1 MDELKID
8 QFMAEV
14 ESDMEY
20 IRVLEHEKPALSEA
34 QKEEIKTLPKAE
46 QERAKKEML
55 DRIKQEKRER
65 MSLLISAVED
75 KIKSSSL
82 PPEAKKSLADVIDQA
97 KDNGWKFSPQNIQQV
112 ETIIEQD
119 MEEKKPE
126 EKTSDDI
133 VVSVAKGAAMGA
145 AVMAASATMKAT
157 KKVVTQAHAY
167 RVAPNRRPTTTVDIG
182 DLTTLNE
189 DAPAEK
195 VEKVRNMG
203 QKTLEKYKI
212 TKYEDLRF
220 NKEVPPAQKRAAL
233 AAYVEKHPAV
243 KKDKIAEMTKIQN
256 IAVQKSIA
264 RHQRKLAK
272 TDKKNS
278 AQRPEIKHSSL
289 TAALRNAQGVK
300 IAQTKPVNVR
310 PVLTPQEKIVM
321 ARVNRMKQCS
331 KDLLTMDEIMEKLA
345 HPALRRVYE
354 AKMRADHPEYFAAR
368 DERARRDFEKAKLR
382 SIRRNYRKNVKS
394 GLKDS
399 LTRLQQRADLEQKPR
414 LKPRLQEAQQES
426 DSDKP
431 RVAVK
436 AKKHKRKERTLAEN
450 KRTQSQRT
458 LNEVLKKNQR
468 KIA

>member
-1 MDELKID
+1 MDELRID
-8 QFMAEV
+8 QFMAEI
-14 ESDMEY
+14 EGDMEY
-20 IRVLEHEKPALSEA
+20 IRVLEKEKPALSES
-34 QKEEIKTLPKAE
+34 QKEEIKALPEAE
-46 QERAKKEML
+46 QKRAKKEML
-55 DRIKQEKRER
+55 DRIKREKRDR

-82 PPEAKKSLADVIDQA
+82 PPEAKKSLENVIDQA

-126 EKTSDDI
+126 EKTSDDV

-145 AVMAASATMKAT
+145 AVMAASAMMTAAETAVKPARF
-157 KKVVTQAHAY
+157 Y
-167 RVAPNRRPTTTVDIG
+167 RVEPSHRPTTTVDIG
-182 DLTTLNE
+182 DLATLNE
-189 DAPAEK
+189 NVPAEK
-195 VEKVRNMG
+195 AEKVRNVG

-220 NKEVPPAQKRAAL
+220 NKEIPPAQKRAAL
-233 AAYVEKHPAV
+233 AAYVEKHPEV
-243 KKDKIAEMTKIQN
+243 KKDKITEMTKIQN

-272 TDKKNS
+272 MNKKHTKQSN
-278 AQRPEIKHSSL
+278 L
-289 TAALRNAQGVK
+289 TAVLNNTQAVAQ
-300 IAQTKPVNVR
+300 AKPVNVR

-321 ARVNRMKQCS
+321 KRVNRMKQCS
-331 KDLLTMDEIMEKLA
+331 KDLLTMDEIVEKLA
-345 HPALRRVYE
+345 HPALQRVYE
-354 AKMRADHPEYFAAR
+354 AKMRADHPEFFAAR
-368 DERARRDFEKAKLR
+368 DEKARIDFEKAKLR

-399 LTRLQQRADLEQKPR
+399 LTRLQQRADLAQEPR

-436 AKKHKRKERTLAEN
+436 AKKRKRSTRTVAESR
-450 KRTQSQRT
+450 RTQSQRT